1 MDDRDHDK
9 IVSLLW
15 ELKAAY
21 QASTGKEDVLV
32 SSLLLDRAQLDLFLS
47 DAIKVDDPALRS
59 LVARIVALR
68 QGQPLETITST
79 AASTSPAAGSSSGFD
94 AIRGGAVVVASVL
107 VSIAAAR
114 YLFFAPVPPIA
125 APAAVVAESPR
136 KAPPSSEP
144 RAAEPENPV
153 PADVSHAVEP
163 VAAAVPAVIPA
174 AAPEKAM
181 PTAPPPPPP
190 LSLANSDVILRIHG
204 SNTVGEQL
212 TPALVEAFLRSSG
225 APEIAKHTGS
235 AQVEKSLVG
244 ALPDRKRPV
253 AIEVHAHGSSTAFS
267 DLAAGST
274 DMGQSSR
281 RIKTEEVDALRERH
295 GDLSRPGSEHVVA
308 LDGLAIITH
317 PGNPVTRL
325 SVDEVA
331 KIFAGKIRDW
341 AEVGGNAGPMALYAR
356 DDVSGT
362 WDTFKHL
369 VLAPGKHGLDAAAK
383 RFESSSELSDAVS
396 RDPQG
401 IGFIGLPYV
410 RRSKLLAVS
419 AVEGGIALV
428 PTPFTVATEDY
439 PLSRRLYFYTPST
452 SDNETMRRFVDFALS
467 EQGQDIVRTVG
478 FVSQNITLEKPA
490 QDAAAPEGY
499 RTVTAGAERLSL
511 NLRFE
516 AGHEDLDAKALRDL
530 DRMVTFLTKHSGR
543 EMLLL
548 GFTDDRGQEDSNV
561 RLSRRRAEG
570 AAEALQARGVFPR
583 EVLGFGEASPV
594 ASNGSEE
601 GRNRNR
607 RVEVWVR

>member
-79 AASTSPAAGSSSGFD
+79 AVSPSPAAGSSPGFD

-114 YLFFAPVPPIA
+114 YLFFAPVPPVA
-125 APAAVVAESPR
+125 TPAAVVAESPR
-136 KAPPSSEP
+136 KAPPSES
-144 RAAEPENPV
+144 RTAEPAAPA
-153 PADVSHAVEP
+153 PADVSHATP
-163 VAAAVPAVIPA
+163 PMAAVPVVTPA
-174 AAPEKAM
+174 AAPVA
-181 PTAPPPPPP
+181 PAPVPPPPPP
-190 LSLANSDVILRIHG
+190 SLRLADSDVILRIHG

-225 APEIAKHTGS
+225 APEVAKHAGS

-253 AIEVHAHGSSTAFS
+253 AIEVHAHGSGTAFS

-341 AEVGGNAGPMALYAR
+341 AEVGGKAGPIGLYAR

-369 VLAPGKHGLDAAAK
+369 VLAPGKHELDAAAK

-419 AVEGGIALV
+419 AVESGIALV

-490 QDAAAPEGY
+490 QDATAPEGY

-530 DRMVTFLTKHSGR
+530 DRLVSFLTKHAGR

-561 RLSRRRAEG
+561 RLSRRRAEV

>member
-68 QGQPLETITST
+68 QGQSLDTIAST
-79 AASTSPAAGSSSGFD
+79 AASTSPATGSSGFD

-114 YLFFAPVPPIA
+114 YLFFAPVVPVA
-125 APAAVVAESPR
+125 TPAAVVAESPR
-136 KAPPSSEP
+136 EVQPSESRTTKPATPAP
-144 RAAEPENPV
+144 AEV
-153 PADVSHAVEP
+153 SPAVAP
-163 VAAAVPAVIPA
+163 VAATVPAVIPA
-174 AAPEKAM
+174 AAPEKAT
-181 PTAPPPPPP
+181 PASPPPP
-190 LSLANSDVILRIHG
+190 SLQLADSDVILRIHG

-225 APEIAKHTGS
+225 APEVAKHAGS

-244 ALPDRKRPV
+244 ALPDRKKPV

-281 RIKTEEVDALRERH
+281 RIKTEEVDALRERL

-341 AEVGGNAGPMALYAR
+341 TEVGGKAGPIGLYAR

-369 VLAPGKHGLDAAAK
+369 VLAPGKHEMDAAAK

-499 RTVTAGAERLSL
+499 RTATAGAERLSL

-516 AGHEDLDAKALRDL
+516 AGHEELDAKALRDL
-530 DRMVTFLTKHSGR
+530 DRVVSFLAKHSGR

-548 GFTDDRGQEDSNV
+548 GFTDDRGQEDSNT
-561 RLSRRRAEG
+561 RLSLRRAEV